1 MRGIE
6 RKIRLWRGVGAAAL
20 IGASLSLAAC
30 GGEGGESGEKAGG
43 QAGVAGAGGEAGESG
58 ESATA
63 PAAAASSAAAAA
75 PVGGETGEAGAVDAY
90 VGLTGGARTAVR
102 FQHLKGFLLAAQA
115 SAKAGMV
122 EEAGVL
128 VGQGALEVVDAA
140 PAELPGFTR
149 ADLDSIEQLAFQS
162 PTNQKMVDAI
172 SKAAFKIDDLQR
184 KGGGIDAELVRRMLA
199 LTRGLYGMVLP
210 AAGGV
215 DAVEY
220 QHSFGAVLAA
230 QDALAKAGIGLKA
243 KDPTRYATAQAEM
256 AKLVALWPGPAAPET
271 PATKRDVYAQIARV
285 ELALSGM

>member
-6 RKIRLWRGVGAAAL
+6 RKIRLWRGVGAAAV
-20 IGASLSLAAC
+20 IGASLGLAAC
-30 GGEGGESGEKAGG
+30 GGEGGESGEKAGAAK
-43 QAGVAGAGGEAGESG
+43 AGLAGEGGEAGESG
-58 ESATA
+58 AAA
-63 PAAAASSAAAAA
+63 PAAAAAPA
-75 PVGGETGEAGAVDAY
+75 PVGGETGEAGAADAY
-90 VGLTGGARTAVR
+90 AGLQGGARTAVR

-140 PAELPGFTR
+140 PAELPGFAR

-172 SKAAFKIDDLQR
+172 GKATVKIDDLQR

-199 LTRGLYGMVLP
+199 LTRGLYGQVFP
-210 AAGGV
+210 ADGGV
-215 DAVEY
+215 DTVEY
-220 QHSFGAVLAA
+220 QHSLGAVLAA

-243 KDPTRYATAQAEM
+243 KDPARYATAQAEM
-256 AKLVALWPGPAAPET
+256 AKLVALWPGPTAPET
-271 PATKRDVYAQIARV
+271 PTTKRDVLAQIARV